1 MTSKHEKLAERLA
14 SILIELNTY
23 GMVDIK
29 ALVDRFNIGERTLQ
43 KDLNERL
50 AFLNW
55 EKSGPR
61 YYSLNRNQLGIF
73 NQDDINRFARFASI
87 QDLFP
92 KLDREF
98 FQNSLN
104 ESIKVNGLQYESI
117 YHRQIEF
124 KQLQQ
129 AIKNHQIISFHYRK
143 YNQETSQRI
152 VEPYLLVNRNGIWY
166 LIALENGKEKTF
178 CFNQISFLNITKQI
192 FTPNENLL
200 AEIKKSDSISHGN
213 QLDEVII
220 KVNAQ
225 VARYFSQRVLLPN
238 QEIIRHIEN
247 GELLISCKNIHEM
260 EIIPTVQ
267 YWLPHLVIISP
278 TNLQEKMIDKLKRS
292 RDFTTIYNK
301 SRKVY
306 TRYAIVFVSENKN
319 CMQRFGFVA
328 SKKTGNAVQRNRIKR
343 LFREFVKN
351 NKEKFKEGTDYIFV
365 GKAVLKEKLA
375 SLKYEDIE
383 KDMLKVIKK

>member
-1 MTSKHEKLAERLA
+1 M
-14 SILIELNTY
+14 
-23 GMVDIK
+23 
-29 ALVDRFNIGERTLQ
+29 
-43 KDLNERL
+43 
-50 AFLNW
+50 
-55 EKSGPR
+55 
-61 YYSLNRNQLGIF
+61 
-73 NQDDINRFARFASI
+73 
-87 QDLFP
+87 
-92 KLDREF
+92 DREF

-117 YHRQIEF
+117 HHRQTEF

-143 YNQETSQRI
+143 YNQETGQRI

-192 FTPNENLL
+192 FTPNENFL

-225 VARYFSQRVLLPN
+225 VARYFTQRALLPN

-247 GELLISCKNIHEM
+247 GELLVSCKNIHEM

-267 YWLPHLVIISP
+267 YWLPFLTIVSP
-278 TNLQEKMIDKLKRS
+278 NNLQERMIAKLK
-292 RDFTTIYNK
+292 DYMAN
-301 SRKVY
+301 
-306 TRYAIVFVSENKN
+306 
-319 CMQRFGFVA
+319 
-328 SKKTGNAVQRNRIKR
+328 TGA
-343 LFREFVKN
+343 
-351 NKEKFKEGTDYIFV
+351 
-365 GKAVLKEKLA
+365 
-375 SLKYEDIE
+375 
-383 KDMLKVIKK
+383 

>member
-29 ALVDRFNIGERTLQ
+29 ALMERFNIGERTLQ
-43 KDLNERL
+43 KDLNKRL

-117 YHRQIEF
+117 HHRQTEF
-124 KQLQQ
+124 KQIQK
-129 AIKNHQIISFHYRK
+129 AIETHHVISFHYRK
-143 YNQETSQRI
+143 HDQTSSQRI
-152 VEPYLLVNRNGIWY
+152 IEPYVLVNRNGIWY
-166 LIALENGKEKTF
+166 LIGLENNKEKTF
-178 CFNQISFLNITKQI
+178 CFNQISFLNISNQL
-192 FTPNENLL
+192 FTPNKDFLD
-200 AEIKKSDSISHGN
+200 EIKKSDSISHGN

-220 KVNAQ
+220 KVSAQ
-225 VARYFSQRVLLPN
+225 VARYFTQRALLPN

-267 YWLPHLVIISP
+267 YWLPHLVIVNPANI
-278 TNLQEKMIDKLKRS
+278 QKKMIDKLKS
-292 RDFTTIYNK
+292 YI
-301 SRKVY
+301 S
-306 TRYAIVFVSENKN
+306 
-319 CMQRFGFVA
+319 
-328 SKKTGNAVQRNRIKR
+328 AVKI
-343 LFREFVKN
+343 
-351 NKEKFKEGTDYIFV
+351 
-365 GKAVLKEKLA
+365 
-375 SLKYEDIE
+375 
-383 KDMLKVIKK
+383 